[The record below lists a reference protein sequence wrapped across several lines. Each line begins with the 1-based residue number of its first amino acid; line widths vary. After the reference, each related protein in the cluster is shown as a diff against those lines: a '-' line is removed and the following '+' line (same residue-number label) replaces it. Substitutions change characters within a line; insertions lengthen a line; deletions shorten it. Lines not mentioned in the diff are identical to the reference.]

1 MNRKYEPETVMRFL
15 TDPYSKEHIKK
26 IPLYI
31 VSCLVF
37 SSVITAVM
45 CIAIYWVSYL
55 LLTEDFS
62 WIFTVI
68 LYHLPGIVAGLLI
81 KFMLAYADRK
91 LFGTEPEEA
100 AEAEEENG
108 RGVNLILNTVRYVV
122 CGLFLM
128 YFFCVQFYLFAV
140 TDTLIMPAAAVTIFS
155 FWFARFLTVVS
166 KRKHPKRCLRLKN
179 VLSSCFWMMIIM
191 SWTPFIIIA
200 V

>member
-1 MNRKYEPETVMRFL
+1 MNRMSETETVMRFL

-45 CIAIYWVSYL
+45 CKAIYWIRYL
-55 LLTEDFS
+55 LLTVDFS
-62 WIFTVI
+62 PIFTVI
-68 LYHLPGIVAGLLI
+68 LYHLPGIVAGVLI
-81 KFMLAYADRK
+81 KFMPAYADRK
-91 LFGTEPEEA
+91 LFGTESGEVT
-100 AEAEEENG
+100 EAEEENG
-108 RGVNLILNTVRYVV
+108 RGVILVLNIVQYAV

-128 YFFCVQFYLFAV
+128 CFFYVQFYLFAI

-166 KRKHPKRCLRLKN
+166 ERKHPKRCLRMKN
-179 VLSSCFWMMIIM
+179 ILSSCFWMMMIM
-191 SWTPFIIIA
+191 SWTPFVIIA